1 MIALSLNEKQKQLAI
16 NGGPKVRE
24 TPFPD
29 RALHGVEEKAAVDR
43 LFDKAIAEG
52 GSIGYNGPEEEAYC
66 KEFVEYMGGGYAD
79 GVNSGTTAV
88 FVALK
93 ALKLEP
99 FTEVIVSPITD
110 PGGMMPIVM
119 LNCIPVVADAA
130 PGKYNTDAEQ
140 IEKMITPQTSA
151 IVVAHIGGE
160 PADIE
165 NIVALGK
172 KHGIPVVEDCAQ
184 AHHAKLNGKFLGTFG
199 DIGAFSTMFGK
210 HHSTG
215 GQGGIVYTKSEE
227 LYWSIRQ
234 AADRG
239 KPFGISEP
247 NGNVVASLNFNLD
260 EIGAAIGREQ
270 LKKLPG
276 IVERRREVVAKL
288 TEEFKKLNALI
299 VPEQIAGAEASYWW
313 WRLGVD
319 EDKLTCT
326 KEEYCDALIAEGMP
340 INPSYRA
347 AMPQLFDWYKNRSA
361 FGTSGYPWAAPEYK
375 GDKDKEYAWPN
386 ALEATAKQFNLSIFE
401 SWGDEE
407 INDIVAAFKKVEEA
421 FAK

>member
-1 MIALSLNEKQKQLAI
+1 MPINEKQKKLALY
-16 NGGPKVRE
+16 GGPSVRD

-29 RALHGVEEKAAVDR
+29 RSLLGPEEKAAVDA

-52 GSIGYNGPEEEAYC
+52 SSIGYNGPEEEAYC
-66 KEFVEYMGGGYAD
+66 KEFAEYMGGGYAD

-93 ALKLEP
+93 ALNPEP
-99 FTEVIVSPITD
+99 FTEIIVSPITD

-119 LNCIPVVADAA
+119 LNCIPVVADAS

-165 NIVALGK
+165 NIVAVAK

-184 AHHAKLNGKFLGTFG
+184 AHNAKLNGKLLGSFG

-210 HHSTG
+210 HHCTG
-215 GQGGIVYTKSEE
+215 GQGGLVYTKDEE
-227 LYWSIRQ
+227 LYWRIRR

-239 KPFGISEP
+239 KSFGIEKP
-247 NGNVVASLNFNLD
+247 NGNVTASLNFNMD
-260 EIGAAIGREQ
+260 EIAATIGRVQ
-270 LKKLPG
+270 LKKLPS
-276 IVERRREVVAKL
+276 IVERRRAIVAKL

-299 VPEQIAGAEASYWW
+299 IPEQLPGAQPSYWW
-313 WRLGVD
+313 WRLDVD
-319 EDKLTCT
+319 EDKLTCS
-326 KEEYCDALIAEGMP
+326 KDVYCEALIAEGMP

-347 AMPQLFDWYKNRSA
+347 AMPQTFDWYKNRNV
-361 FGTSGYPWAAPEYK
+361 FGSSGYPWAAPEYK
-375 GDKDKEYAWPN
+375 GDKDKEYSWPN
-386 ALEATAKQFNLSIFE
+386 AIEATDAQFNLSIFE
-401 SWGDEE
+401 SWGEEE
-407 INDIVAAFKKVEEA
+407 IRDIVEAFNKVEDA

>member
-1 MIALSLNEKQKQLAI
+1 MPINEKQKKLALY
-16 NGGPKVRE
+16 GGPSVRD

-29 RALHGVEEKAAVDR
+29 RSLLGPEEKAAVDA

-52 GSIGYNGPEEEAYC
+52 SSIGYNGPEEEAYC
-66 KEFVEYMGGGYAD
+66 KEFAEYMGGGYAD

-93 ALKLEP
+93 ALNPEP
-99 FTEVIVSPITD
+99 FTEIIVSPITD

-119 LNCIPVVADAA
+119 LNCIPVVADAS

-165 NIVALGK
+165 NIVAVAK
-172 KHGIPVVEDCAQ
+172 KHGIPVIEDCAQ
-184 AHHAKLNGKFLGTFG
+184 AHNAKLNGKLLGSFG

-210 HHSTG
+210 HHCTG
-215 GQGGIVYTKSEE
+215 GQGGLVYTKDEE
-227 LYWSIRQ
+227 LYWRIRR

-239 KPFGISEP
+239 KPFGIEKP
-247 NGNVVASLNFNLD
+247 NGNVTASLNFNMD
-260 EIGAAIGREQ
+260 EIAATIGRVQ
-270 LKKLPG
+270 LKKLPS
-276 IVERRREVVAKL
+276 IVERRRAIVAKL
-288 TEEFKKLNALI
+288 TEEFKELNALI
-299 VPEQIAGAEASYWW
+299 IPEQLPGAQPSYWW
-313 WRLGVD
+313 WRLDVD
-319 EDKLTCT
+319 EDKLTCS
-326 KEEYCDALIAEGMP
+326 KDVYCEALIAEGMP

-347 AMPQLFDWYKNRSA
+347 AMPQTFDWYKNRNV
-361 FGTSGYPWAAPEYK
+361 FGSSGYPWAAPEYK
-375 GDKDKEYAWPN
+375 GDKDKEYSWPN
-386 ALEATAKQFNLSIFE
+386 AIEATDAQFNLSIFE
-401 SWGDEE
+401 SWGEEE
-407 INDIVAAFKKVEEA
+407 IRDIVEAFNKVEDA